1 MKYLRAWISFL
12 LVGIILCATPS
23 ILAQEEDNEIEFEK
37 WYFATLWVGKGPLV
51 AFTVDG
57 DATILIEEEI
67 DSGRV
72 DSWRFDQQ
80 SGLALLYVN
89 GKEGLYHLTAQEAIL
104 LQLPPQIDDA
114 DGLSHFI
121 PIANSGPYVV
131 IATDPTS
138 PAAPAMLIN
147 LETNNINL
155 LNGNV
160 SKFRPAP
167 AFSEDGKYLR
177 YISWDPE
184 EYEDY
189 RDAPWT
195 IWERDLISGEEQ
207 AAHNVT
213 DAFGS
218 IAADHY
224 GENWLYRINDHDAE
238 LITYTVYHPDGS
250 SEVFAEIETVDN
262 RIAVVY
268 NIYKNHMFSFDP
280 QCETDCQ
287 VTFSP
292 LNGGDSRIITV
303 PDLEYPFRPLS
314 WFGDSHLIAL
324 VDRELWFLG
333 EDGTS
338 ELIGFWSPRQ
348 LFSEEIVSPDGRFV
362 LALFS
367 PDNDS
372 DKFLVWDSQTQS
384 VVVEGE
390 MQVGALIT
398 YFDHGFLATNGRM
411 ENFAYYNYADE
422 KLIWLPEV
430 QAGGRY
436 VDVLP
441 DGRLLYLQL
450 RTSQQ
455 REVGVYVYDPNTDTF
470 TFINE
475 YANLILSE
483 QAQN

>member
-12 LVGIILCATPS
+12 LAGIILYTTS
-23 ILAQEEDNEIEFEK
+23 SFLAQEEDNEIELEK
-37 WYFATLWVGKGPLV
+37 WYFATLWIGHGPLV

-57 DATILIEEEI
+57 DAAILIEEEI

-72 DSWRFDQQ
+72 DSWRYDQQ
-80 SGLALLYVN
+80 SGLALISIN
-89 GKEGLYHLTAQEAIL
+89 GEEGLYHLTPQEAIL
-104 LQLPPQIDDA
+104 LQRPPQIDDA
-114 DGLSHFI
+114 DGVSHFI
-121 PIANSGPYVV
+121 RIANSGPYVV

-160 SKFRPAP
+160 SKFWPAP

-177 YISWDPE
+177 YISWNPE
-184 EYEDY
+184 EYENY

-213 DAFGS
+213 DAYGS
-218 IAADHY
+218 IAAGHY

-262 RIAVVY
+262 RPAVVY
-268 NIYKNHMFSFDP
+268 NIYKNHMFAFDP

-292 LNGGDSRIITV
+292 LNGGDSLTVTV
-303 PDLEYPFRPLS
+303 PEFEYPFRPQSLVE
-314 WFGDSHLIAL
+314 DSHLIAL
-324 VDRELWFLG
+324 VNRGLWFLG
-333 EDGTS
+333 KDGTS
-338 ELIGFWSPRQ
+338 ELIGFWVLNQ
-348 LFSEEIVSPDGRFV
+348 VFSEEIISPDGRFV
-362 LALFS
+362 LAINS
-367 PDNDS
+367 PDNDAN
-372 DKFLVWDSQTQS
+372 KFLVWDSQTQS
-384 VVVEGE
+384 LVVEGE

-398 YFDHGFLATNGRM
+398 YFDHGFLASNGGMR
-411 ENFAYYNYADE
+411 NFAYYNYADDT
-422 KLIWLPEV
+422 LLWLPEV
-430 QAGGRY
+430 EAGGRY

-441 DGRLLYLQL
+441 DGRLLYLQHG
-450 RTSQQ
+450 TSEQ
-455 REVGVYVYDPNTDTF
+455 REIGVYVYDPNTDTY
-470 TFINE
+470 TFISE
-475 YANLILSE
+475 HSNLILSE